1 MSKDTRK
8 VDSFKIFCRFA
19 NDSWVVKLNNLKK
32 KPTKMENIILFDDL
46 ELRQQ
51 LKPFSYTRPI
61 GEFRVG
67 ILTIREK
74 WEIDLGLETSY
85 QTVFHLADKFPCKFG
100 SVNIL
105 INSAVF
111 PTPALC
117 ARIRRLP
124 VHHTLIYEDSV
135 IAMKLDGLSTRQH
148 FSGVKLEHLAEIELD
163 IPLIQLNH
171 IWDIFAMNEQ
181 ELALDFKRLTTGR
194 SSEPLSN
201 TNKLLGPSDQL
212 FIEEGAAIE
221 CSILNTLTGPIYI
234 GKDAQILEGSMVR
247 GPFAMNEHAA
257 LKMGSKIYG
266 ATTLGPHCK
275 VGGELNNVV
284 FFGYSNKGHD
294 GFLGNSVIGEWCN
307 LGADTNNSN
316 LKNNYSEVKVW
327 NYASDTFENTGLQFC
342 GLFMGDHSKCGI
354 NTMFNTGTVVGV
366 SANIF
371 GAGFPAKFIPSFT
384 WGGVEKSVTYRLEDA
399 MDTAERVMKRR
410 AIDYT
415 DVEEQIMG
423 AVFNEDHEYRVWD
436 HKDQEDDIEDSSF
449 ELI

>member
-1 MSKDTRK
+1 
-8 VDSFKIFCRFA
+8 
-19 NDSWVVKLNNLKK
+19 
-32 KPTKMENIILFDDL
+32 MENIILFDDV
-46 ELRQQ
+46 ELRHQ

-74 WEIDLGLETSY
+74 WELDLQLETSY
-85 QTVFHLADKFPCKFG
+85 QTVFHLADNFPCKFG

-111 PTPALC
+111 PTPELC

-124 VHHTLIYEDSV
+124 VHHTLVYDGAI
-135 IAMKLDGLSTRQH
+135 IAMKLDGLTTRQH
-148 FSGVKLEHLAEIELD
+148 ISGVELEHLAEIELD
-163 IPLIQLNH
+163 IPIIQLEQ
-171 IWDIFAMNEQ
+171 IWDIFANNER
-181 ELALDFKRLTTGR
+181 ELTLDFQRLTKGR
-194 SSEPLSN
+194 VSQPLSTSN
-201 TNKLLGPSDQL
+201 QFLGNRDQI
-212 FIEEGAAIE
+212 FIEPGAAVE

-234 GKDAQILEGSMVR
+234 GKGAQILEGCMVR
-247 GPFAMNEHAA
+247 GPFAICEDAS
-257 LKMGSKIYG
+257 LKMGAKIYG
-266 ATTLGPHCK
+266 ATTIGPHCK
-275 VGGELNNVV
+275 VGGEVNNSV

-327 NYASDTFENTGLQFC
+327 NYASGSYENTGLQFC

-384 WGGVEKSVTYRLEDA
+384 WGGATSSATYRLEDA
-399 MDTAERVMKRR
+399 MDTAERVMLRR
-410 AIDYT
+410 GIPFT

-423 AVFNEDHEYRVWD
+423 AVFNEDYEYRTWE
-436 HKDQEDDIEDSSF
+436 HKEEEDPEETDSRF